1 MTININLPKNE
12 IKIGVISDT
21 HGLLRPKVIR
31 LFKNDD
37 LIIHAGDVGD
47 KNIIDELNSITKTFV
62 VKGNVDTENWASRI
76 PDILRLK
83 INDNLFYLIHNIGEL
98 KIDHEKEKIDCIIFG
113 HSHQPLIKRK
123 NKVLYF
129 NPGSAGKK
137 RFSLPITLG
146 RLRIKNGKISARI
159 LKLISD

>member
-1 MTININLPKNE
+1 MAININLPKNE

-21 HGLLRPKVIR
+21 HGLLRPQVKR
-31 LFKNDD
+31 LFKNED

-47 KNIIDELNSITKTFV
+47 KNILGELNSLTKTFV
-62 VKGNVDTENWASRI
+62 VKGNVDTENWTSNI
-76 PDILRLK
+76 PDVLRLK
-83 INDNLFYLIHNIGEL
+83 INNKLFYLVHDISDL

-113 HSHQPLIKRK
+113 HSHQPSVKRK

-146 RLRIKNGKISARI
+146 RLRIKDGKISARI
-159 LKLISD
+159 LKLNPD